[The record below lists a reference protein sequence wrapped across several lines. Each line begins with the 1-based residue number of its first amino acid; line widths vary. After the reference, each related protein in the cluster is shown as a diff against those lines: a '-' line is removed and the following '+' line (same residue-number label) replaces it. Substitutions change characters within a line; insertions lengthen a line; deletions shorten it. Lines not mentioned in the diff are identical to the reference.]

1 MLLASVRGY
10 IFEVYPLRV
19 FIGEKMKPFKTIEEQ
34 IEILHERGLDV
45 KHPNIKEILFKE
57 GYYNIING
65 YKDIFLEDESSE
77 NFKENARFIDIYNLY
92 HLDRMLRNQAL
103 NACMTCE
110 NIIKTS
116 LSYEIANHYGVK
128 ESEYLKRSNYR
139 SRKKNGIGKKN
150 KYILDDVLDNLNY
163 ILKSKDEPYIHYRND
178 HNHIPPWILLKGANF
193 WTIKTFFTLQ
203 KEDVK
208 NAVTASVLGK
218 NIDYIHE
225 EDKRFLSDIIH
236 LIYKFRNRAAHSGR
250 IYNYKIV
257 NKEKKVDKDSITYY
271 EPFHNE
277 LNITKE
283 QYNEGYGRFDFY
295 TFYYSTKRILTKD
308 YFDIYRLQTIM
319 LIERVKSLYKH
330 DYIKILQ
337 LMGVPTHKL
346 LQPIKNIF

>member
-1 MLLASVRGY
+1 
-10 IFEVYPLRV
+10 
-19 FIGEKMKPFKTIEEQ
+19 MKPFKTIDEQ

-65 YKDIFLEDESSE
+65 YKDIFLEDENGE

-208 NAVTASVLGK
+208 NAVTANILDK
-218 NIDYIHE
+218 NVNFIKE

-236 LIYKFRNRAAHSGR
+236 VIYKFRNRAAHSGR

-257 NKEKKVDKDSITYY
+257 NLEKKVDKDSVTYY
-271 EPFHNE
+271 NPFHDE
-277 LNITKE
+277 LRISENL
-283 QYNEGYGRFDFY
+283 YNDGYGRFDFY

-308 YFDIYRLQTIM
+308 YFKTYRFQTIM
-319 LIERVKSLYKH
+319 IVQKMITLYKE
-330 DYIKILQ
+330 DYTKILS
-337 LMGVPTHKL
+337 LMGVPEHL
-346 LQPIKNIF
+346 LSLPVNEIF

>member
-1 MLLASVRGY
+1 
-10 IFEVYPLRV
+10 
-19 FIGEKMKPFKTIEEQ
+19 MKPFKTVDEQ
-34 IEILHERGLDV
+34 IQILHDRNLDV
-45 KHPNIKEILFKE
+45 SYPKIKESLFKE

-65 YKDIFLEDESSE
+65 YKDIFLDDKNKDDEE
-77 NFKENARFIDIYNLY
+77 KYKDGARFIDIYNLY
-92 HLDRMLRNQAL
+92 TIDRLLRNQVM
-103 NACMTCE
+103 NASVTCE

-116 LSYEIANHYGVK
+116 LAYEIAKNYGV
-128 ESEYLKRSNYR
+128 EENQYLDRNNYR
-139 SRKKNGIGKKN
+139 SRSKKSNNKKSD
-150 KYILDDVLDNLNY
+150 YILDRVLGNLNY
-163 ILKSKDEPYIHYRND
+163 ILKSNEQPYTHYINE
-178 HNHIPPWILLKGANF
+178 HGHVPPWVLLKGADF

-203 KEDVK
+203 KTDVK

-308 YFDIYRLQTIM
+308 YFDIYQFQTIM

>member
-1 MLLASVRGY
+1 
-10 IFEVYPLRV
+10 
-19 FIGEKMKPFKTIEEQ
+19 MKLFKTVDEQ
-34 IEILHERGLDV
+34 IQILRDRNLDV
-45 KHPNIKEILFKE
+45 SYPKIKELLFKE

-65 YKDIFLEDESSE
+65 YKDIFLDDKNNNDEE
-77 NFKENARFIDIYNLY
+77 EKYKDGARFIDIYNLY
-92 HLDRMLRNQAL
+92 TIDRLLRNQAM
-103 NACMTCE
+103 NASVTCE

-116 LSYEIANHYGVK
+116 LAYEIAKKYGV
-128 ESEYLKRSNYR
+128 EENQYLDRNNYR
-139 SRKKNGIGKKN
+139 SRSKKSKN
-150 KYILDDVLDNLNY
+150 NKSDYILDRVLANLNY
-163 ILKSKDEPYIHYRND
+163 ILKSNEQPYTHYINEQG
-178 HNHIPPWILLKGANF
+178 HVPPWVLLKGADF

-203 KEDVK
+203 KTDVK

-218 NIDYIHE
+218 KLDYIHE

-308 YFDIYRLQTIM
+308 YFDIYQLQTIM